1 MSAPL
6 YFSKITRMIE
16 GLGKESL
23 PAIQKAAGFMADSI
37 AAGRAVFY
45 FGSGH
50 SVIPALDVFPR
61 YGSFVGLQPIHD
73 TRLMWSNVIGP
84 GGTPE
89 LLWLE
94 KQEGYIPNVFDSY
107 VMTPQDSIIVISHG
121 GLNAAG
127 IEAAMYARERGVKV
141 IAITSMQNY
150 HNNAARHS
158 SGKKL
163 ADLADVVIDNGAP
176 PEDSIIKVDGW
187 EEPVAA
193 SSTVTV
199 LVISMALIAETT
211 ALLAKRGV
219 HIPPLPHPM
228 SSQTPFI
235 TTRDIPDITN
245 SGEDL
250 LKELS

>member
-1 MSAPL
+1 MSATIYL
-6 YFSKITRMIE
+6 EKIRSLIGDLEESSLADIE
-16 GLGKESL
+16 
-23 PAIQKAAGFMADSI
+23 KAAEAMANSI
-37 AAGRAVFY
+37 EAGRAVYY

-50 SVIPALDVFPR
+50 SVLPALDVFPR

-94 KQEGYIPNVFDSY
+94 RQPGYIQNVLDSY
-107 VMTPQDSIIVISHG
+107 VIEPRDTMIIISHG

-127 IEAAMYARERGVKV
+127 IEAAQYAKERGATVV
-141 IAITSMQNY
+141 AITSMQNY
-150 HNNAARHS
+150 KENKPRHA

-163 ADLADVVIDNGAP
+163 ADVADIVIDNGAP
-176 PEDSIIKVDGW
+176 PEDSIIRVEGW

-199 LVISMALIAETT
+199 LCISMALVAETVSK
-211 ALLAKRGV
+211 LAKRGV
-219 HIPPLPHPM
+219 HIPTFVSPNVIADPNH
-228 SSQTPFI
+228 
-235 TTRDIPDITN
+235 N
-245 SGEDL
+245 KKVYDL
-250 LKELS
+250 YKEFRRKIY

>member
-1 MSAPL
+1 MSASL
-6 YFSKITRMIE
+6 YLSKISKQIDQMAQE
-16 GLGKESL
+16 NL
-23 PAIQKAAGFMADSI
+23 PAIEKAAGFMADSI

-50 SVIPALDVFPR
+50 SILPALDVFPR

-89 LLWLE
+89 LLWIE
-94 KQEGYIPNVFDSY
+94 RQEGYVQNVFDSY
-107 VMTPQDSIIVISHG
+107 VFDPRDTLIVISHG

-141 IAITSMQNY
+141 VAITSMDNY
-150 HNNAARHS
+150 LHAKPRHS

-163 ADLADVVIDNGAP
+163 GDIADVVIGNGAP
-176 PEDSIIKVDGW
+176 PEDSIIKIDGW
-187 EEPVAA
+187 DEPVAA

-199 LVISMALIAETT
+199 IAISMALVAET
-211 ALLAKRGV
+211 ASLLAKRGI
-219 HIPPLPHPM
+219 HIPTFVSPNVM
-228 SSQTPFI
+228 
-235 TTRDIPDITN
+235 PDPDHN
-245 SGEDL
+245 
-250 LKELS
+250 KKVYELYKDFRRKIY

>member
-1 MSAPL
+1 MSASL
-6 YFSKITRMIE
+6 YFTKINEMIAN
-16 GLGKESL
+16 LSQESL
-23 PAIQKAAGFMADSI
+23 PAIQQAATCMADSI
-37 AAGRAVFY
+37 AAGRAVYY

-89 LLWLE
+89 LLWIE
-94 KQEGYIPNVFDSY
+94 RQEGYVKNVFEYYNLDAKD
-107 VMTPQDSIIVISHG
+107 TLIVVSHG

-127 IEAAMYARERGVKV
+127 IETAMIGKEHGLKV
-141 IAITSMQNY
+141 IAITSMENYRQNQ
-150 HNNAARHS
+150 AKHS

-163 ADLADVVIDNGAP
+163 ADVADVVIDNGAP
-176 PEDSIIKVDGW
+176 PEDSLIHIDGW

-199 LVISMALIAETT
+199 LCISMALVAET
-211 ALLAKRGV
+211 AAILAKRGI
-219 HIPPLPHPM
+219 HIPTFVSPNVMADPDHNKKVYDLY
-228 SSQTPFI
+228 
-235 TTRDIPDITN
+235 RDLRRKIY
-245 SGEDL
+245 
-250 LKELS
+250 

>member
-1 MSAPL
+1 MPD
-6 YFSKITRMIE
+6 
-16 GLGKESL
+16 
-23 PAIQKAAGFMADSI
+23 IQKAAELMANSI
-37 AAGRAVFY
+37 AQGRAVFY

-50 SVIPALDVFPR
+50 SVLPALDVFPR

-94 KQEGYIPNVFDSY
+94 RQEGYIPNVFDSY
-107 VMTPQDSIIVISHG
+107 AMDSRDTLIVISHG

-127 IEAAMYARERGVKV
+127 IEAAMYAKERGLKV
-141 IAITSMQNY
+141 IVITSMENY
-150 HNNAARHS
+150 RASPAKHS

-176 PEDSIIKVDGW
+176 PEDSLIHIEGW

-199 LVISMALIAETT
+199 LVISMALVAET
-211 ALLAKRGV
+211 AAILAQRGV
-219 HIPPLPHPM
+219 HIPTFVSPNVSTDPQH
-228 SSQTPFI
+228 
-235 TTRDIPDITN
+235 N
-245 SGEDL
+245 KKVYAHY
-250 LKELS
+250 KEFRRKIY

>member
-1 MSAPL
+1 MSASL
-6 YFSKITRMIE
+6 YFSKINKQIE
-16 GLGKESL
+16 ALGEKSL
-23 PAIQKAAGFMADSI
+23 PNIEKAATLMADSI

-50 SVIPALDVFPR
+50 SVLPALDVFPR

-73 TRLMWSNVIGP
+73 PRLMWTNVIGP

-94 KQEGYIPNVFDSY
+94 KQEGYIKNVLDSY
-107 VMTPQDSIIVISHG
+107 VMTPQDTLIVVSHG

-127 IEAAMYARERGVKV
+127 IEAAMYAKERGVKV
-141 IAITSMQNY
+141 IAITSMENY
-150 HNNAARHS
+150 RNNAPRHS

-163 ADLADVVIDNGAP
+163 ADFADVAIDNGAP
-176 PEDSIIKVDGW
+176 PEDSIIHIEGW

-199 LVISMALIAETT
+199 MVISMALIAETT
-211 ALLAKRGV
+211 AQLAKRGF
-219 HIPPLPHPM
+219 HIPTFVSPNVM
-228 SSQTPFI
+228 
-235 TTRDIPDITN
+235 PDPDHN
-245 SGEDL
+245 KKVYDL
-250 LKELS
+250 YKEFRRKVY

>member
-1 MSAPL
+1 MTASL
-6 YFSKITRMIE
+6 YFSKIEQMIQD
-16 GLGKESL
+16 LGKESL
-23 PAIQKAAGFMADSI
+23 PAIQKAAGFMADSV
-37 AAGRAVFY
+37 AAGRAVYY

-50 SVIPALDVFPR
+50 SVLPALDVFPR

-89 LLWLE
+89 LLWIE
-94 KQEGYIPNVFDSY
+94 RQEGYVKNVFESY
-107 VMTPQDSIIVISHG
+107 VLDPRDTMIVISHG

-127 IEAAMYARERGVKV
+127 IETAMIAKEHGLKV
-141 IAITSMQNY
+141 VAITSMVNYQQNP
-150 HNNAARHS
+150 AKHS

-176 PEDSIIKVDGW
+176 PEDSIIHIDGW

-199 LVISMALIAETT
+199 MCISMALVAETA
-211 ALLAKRGV
+211 ALLAARGIHV
-219 HIPPLPHPM
+219 PTFVSPNVLPDPNH
-228 SSQTPFI
+228 
-235 TTRDIPDITN
+235 N
-245 SGEDL
+245 KKVYDL
-250 LKELS
+250 YKELRRKIY

>member
-1 MSAPL
+1 MSASQ
-6 YFSKITRMIE
+6 YFSKITGLIQD
-16 GLGKESL
+16 LGKESM
-23 PAIQKAAGFMADSI
+23 PAIQKAASLMADSI
-37 AAGRAVFY
+37 QAGRAVYY

-61 YGSFVGLQPIHD
+61 YGSYVGLQPIHD

-94 KQEGYIPNVFDSY
+94 KQEGYIKNVFDSY
-107 VMTPQDSIIVISHG
+107 VFTEKDTLIVISHG

-127 IEAAMYARERGVKV
+127 IEAAQYARDRGTKV
-141 IAITSMQNY
+141 VAITSLDNY
-150 HNNAARHS
+150 RNNAPRHS

-163 ADLADVVIDNGAP
+163 ADFADVVIDNGAP
-176 PEDSIIKVDGW
+176 PEDSIIKVEGW

-199 LVISMALIAETT
+199 LVISMSLIAETT
-211 ALLAKRGV
+211 AILAKRGV
-219 HIPPLPHPM
+219 HIPTFVSPNVM
-228 SSQTPFI
+228 
-235 TTRDIPDITN
+235 PDPDHN
-245 SGEDL
+245 KKVYDL
-250 LKELS
+250 YKEFRRKIY

>member
-1 MSAPL
+1 MSASL
-6 YFSKITRMIE
+6 YFSKITQMIE
-16 GLGKESL
+16 ALGEKSL
-23 PAIQKAAGFMADSI
+23 PSIQKAAGLMADSI
-37 AAGRAVFY
+37 ASDRAVYY

-50 SVIPALDVFPR
+50 SVLPALDVFPR

-94 KQEGYIPNVFDSY
+94 RQEGYIKNVFNSY
-107 VMTPQDSIIVISHG
+107 VMDSRDTLIVVSHG

-127 IEAAMYARERGVKV
+127 IEAAMYAKERGLKV
-141 IAITSMQNY
+141 IVITSEENY
-150 HNNAARHS
+150 RASQPRHS

-163 ADLADVVIDNGAP
+163 GDLADVLIDNGAP
-176 PEDSIIKVDGW
+176 PEDSIIHIDGW

-199 LVISMALIAETT
+199 MVISMALVAET
-211 ALLAKRGV
+211 ASLLAQRGI
-219 HIPPLPHPM
+219 HIPTFVSPNVM
-228 SSQTPFI
+228 
-235 TTRDIPDITN
+235 PDPDHN
-245 SGEDL
+245 AKVYDL
-250 LKELS
+250 YKEFRRRVY

>member
-6 YFSKITRMIE
+6 YFSKITKLIE
-16 GLGKESL
+16 ELGEESM

-37 AAGRAVFY
+37 EAGRAVFY

-107 VMTPQDSIIVISHG
+107 VMGPQDTIIIISHG

-141 IAITSMQNY
+141 VVITSMENY
-150 HNNAARHS
+150 RANAPRHS
-158 SGKKL
+158 TGKKL

-199 LVISMALIAETT
+199 LVISMSLIAETT

-219 HIPPLPHPM
+219 HIPTFVSPNVM
-228 SSQTPFI
+228 
-235 TTRDIPDITN
+235 PDPDHN
-245 SGEDL
+245 KKVYSL
-250 LKELS
+250 YKEFRRKIY

>member
-6 YFSKITRMIE
+6 YFSKITKLIDGVGEKSM
-16 GLGKESL
+16 
-23 PAIQKAAGFMADSI
+23 PDIQKAAGLMADSI
-37 AAGRAVFY
+37 AQGRAVFY

-50 SVIPALDVFPR
+50 SVLPALDVFPR

-94 KQEGYIPNVFDSY
+94 RQEGYIPNVFDSY
-107 VMTPQDSIIVISHG
+107 EMDARDSLIVISHG

-127 IEAAMYARERGVKV
+127 IEAAMYGKERGVKV
-141 IAITSMQNY
+141 IAITSLENY
-150 HNNAARHS
+150 RSSPAKHS

-163 ADLADVVIDNGAP
+163 ADVADVVIDNGAP
-176 PEDSIIKVDGW
+176 PEDSIIWVEGW
-187 EEPVAA
+187 DEPVAA

-199 LVISMALIAETT
+199 LVISMALVAQTAEN
-211 ALLAKRGV
+211 LARRGLHV
-219 HIPPLPHPM
+219 PTFVSPNVAADPLH
-228 SSQTPFI
+228 
-235 TTRDIPDITN
+235 N
-245 SGEDL
+245 KKVYAKY
-250 LKELS
+250 KEFRRKIY

>member
-1 MSAPL
+1 MG
-6 YFSKITRMIE
+6 REDM
-16 GLGKESL
+16 

-61 YGSFVGLQPIHD
+61 YGSYLGLQPIHD

-94 KQEGYIPNVFDSY
+94 KQEGYIQNVFDSY
-107 VMTPQDSIIVISHG
+107 EMTPQDSIIIISHG

-127 IEAAMYARERGVKV
+127 IEAAMYAKERGLKV
-141 IAITSMQNY
+141 IVITSMENY
-150 HNNAARHS
+150 RTNAPRHS

-163 ADLADVVIDNGAP
+163 ADFADVVIDNGAP
-176 PEDSIIKVDGW
+176 PEDSIITIEGW

-199 LVISMALIAETT
+199 LVISMALVAET
-211 ALLAKRGV
+211 ANILGKRGIHQPTFV
-219 HIPPLPHPM
+219 SPNVVLDPEHNKKVY
-228 SSQTPFI
+228 SKY
-235 TTRDIPDITN
+235 
-245 SGEDL
+245 
-250 LKELS
+250 KEFRRKIY

>member
-6 YFSKITRMIE
+6 YFSKITHMIE
-16 GLGKESL
+16 DLGKESL
-23 PAIQKAAGFMADSI
+23 PSIQKAAGFMADSI

-94 KQEGYIPNVFDSY
+94 KQEGYIRNVFDSY
-107 VMTPQDSIIVISHG
+107 VMTAQDSIIVISHG

-150 HNNAARHS
+150 QNNAARHS

-176 PEDSIIKVDGW
+176 PEDSIIKVIGW

-211 ALLAKRGV
+211 TLLAKRGI
-219 HIPPLPHPM
+219 HIPTFVSPNVM
-228 SSQTPFI
+228 
-235 TTRDIPDITN
+235 PDSDHN
-245 SGEDL
+245 KKVYAL
-250 LKELS
+250 YKEFRRKIY

>member
-6 YFSKITRMIE
+6 YYSKITRMIE
-16 GLGKESL
+16 DLGKESL
-23 PAIQKAAGFMADSI
+23 PAIQKAASFMADSI

-211 ALLAKRGV
+211 ALLAKRGI
-219 HIPPLPHPM
+219 HIPTFVSPNVM
-228 SSQTPFI
+228 
-235 TTRDIPDITN
+235 PDPDHN
-245 SGEDL
+245 KKVYSL
-250 LKELS
+250 YKEFRRKIY

>member
-1 MSAPL
+1 MTASL
-6 YFSKITRMIE
+6 YFSKITKQVE
-16 GLGKESL
+16 ALGENSL
-23 PAIQKAAGFMADSI
+23 PDIEKAAELMTDSI

-50 SVIPALDVFPR
+50 SVLPALDVFPR

-73 TRLMWSNVIGP
+73 PRLMWTNVIGP

-94 KQEGYIPNVFDSY
+94 KQEGYIKNVFDSY
-107 VMTPQDSIIVISHG
+107 VMTPQDTLIVISHG

-127 IEAAMYARERGVKV
+127 IEAAMYAKERGVKV
-141 IAITSMQNY
+141 IAITSMENY
-150 HNNAARHS
+150 RNNAPRHS

-163 ADLADVVIDNGAP
+163 ADLADAVIDNGAP
-176 PEDSIIKVDGW
+176 PEDSIIHVEGW

-199 LVISMALIAETT
+199 MVISMALIAETT
-211 ALLAKRGV
+211 ARLAKRGIHV
-219 HIPPLPHPM
+219 PTFVSPNVM
-228 SSQTPFI
+228 
-235 TTRDIPDITN
+235 PDPDHN
-245 SGEDL
+245 KKVYDL
-250 LKELS
+250 YKDFRRKVY

>member
-1 MSAPL
+1 
-6 YFSKITRMIE
+6 MIE
-16 GLGKESL
+16 ELGQESM

-61 YGSFVGLQPIHD
+61 YGTFVGLQPIHD
-73 TRLMWSNVIGP
+73 PRLMWTNVIGP

-89 LLWLE
+89 LLWIE
-94 KQEGYIPNVFDSY
+94 KQEGYIKNVLDSY
-107 VMTPQDSIIVISHG
+107 VMTPQDTIILISHG

-141 IAITSMQNY
+141 VVITSIENY
-150 HNNAARHS
+150 KSNAPRHS

-176 PEDSIIKVDGW
+176 PQDSIIKIDGW
-187 EEPVAA
+187 DEPVAA

-199 LVISMALIAETT
+199 LVISMALVAET
-211 ALLAKRGV
+211 ASILASRGIHV
-219 HIPPLPHPM
+219 PTFVSPNVM
-228 SSQTPFI
+228 
-235 TTRDIPDITN
+235 PDPDHN
-245 SGEDL
+245 KKVYDL
-250 LKELS
+250 YKELRRKVY

>member
-1 MSAPL
+1 MSASL
-6 YFSKITRMIE
+6 YLSSITKMIE
-16 GLGKESL
+16 EMGDRSL
-23 PAIQKAAGFMADSI
+23 PGIQKAAVFMADSI
-37 AAGRAVFY
+37 ESGRAVFY

-50 SVIPALDVFPR
+50 SVLPALDVFPR

-107 VMTPQDSIIVISHG
+107 NMTDQDTLIVISHG

-127 IEAAMYARERGVKV
+127 IEAAMYAKERGLKV
-141 IAITSMQNY
+141 IAVTSLENY
-150 HNNAARHS
+150 RNNPPRHS

-176 PEDSIIKVDGW
+176 PEDAIIHINGW

-199 LVISMALIAETT
+199 MVISMSLIAETT
-211 ALLAKRGV
+211 SILASHGV
-219 HIPPLPHPM
+219 HIPTFVSPNVM
-228 SSQTPFI
+228 
-235 TTRDIPDITN
+235 PDPDHN
-245 SGEDL
+245 KKVYEL
-250 LKELS
+250 YKEFRRKVY

>member
-1 MSAPL
+1 VSAPL
-6 YFSKITRMIE
+6 YFSKISKLIE
-16 GLGKESL
+16 VLGENSM
-23 PAIQKAAGFMADSI
+23 PDIQKAAELMANSI
-37 AAGRAVFY
+37 AQDRAVFY

-50 SVIPALDVFPR
+50 SVLPALDVFPR

-94 KQEGYIPNVFDSY
+94 RQEGYIPNVFDSY
-107 VMTPQDSIIVISHG
+107 VMGSGDTMIVISHG

-141 IAITSMQNY
+141 IAITSLENY
-150 HNNAARHS
+150 RACTAKHS

-163 ADLADVVIDNGAP
+163 ADVADVVIDNGAP
-176 PEDSIIKVDGW
+176 PEDSIIKIDGW
-187 EEPVAA
+187 EEPVSA

-199 LVISMALIAETT
+199 LVISMALVAET
-211 ALLAKRGV
+211 AAILAGRGI
-219 HIPPLPHPM
+219 HIPTFVSPNVATDPLHNKKVY
-228 SSQTPFI
+228 SKY
-235 TTRDIPDITN
+235 
-245 SGEDL
+245 
-250 LKELS
+250 KEFRRKIY

>member
-6 YFSKITRMIE
+6 YFSKITKLIE
-16 GLGKESL
+16 ELGKESM
-23 PAIQKAAGFMADSI
+23 PAIQKAAGYMADSV

-50 SVIPALDVFPR
+50 SVLPALDVFPR

-94 KQEGYIPNVFDSY
+94 KQEGYIKNVFDSY
-107 VMTPQDSIIVISHG
+107 VMGSQDTLIVISHG

-127 IEAAMYARERGVKV
+127 IEAAMYAKERGVKIV
-141 IAITSMQNY
+141 VITSLETY
-150 HNNAARHS
+150 RTNAPRHS

-187 EEPVAA
+187 DEPVAA

-199 LVISMALIAETT
+199 LVISMALVAET
-211 ALLAKRGV
+211 AAILAKRGI
-219 HIPPLPHPM
+219 HIPTFVSPNIM
-228 SSQTPFI
+228 
-235 TTRDIPDITN
+235 PDPDHN
-245 SGEDL
+245 KKVYSL
-250 LKELS
+250 YKEFRRKIY

>member
-6 YFSKITRMIE
+6 YFSKITKMIE
-16 GLGKESL
+16 DLGNESM
-23 PAIQKAAGFMADSI
+23 PAIQKAAGLMADSI

-73 TRLMWSNVIGP
+73 PRLMWTNVIGP

-89 LLWLE
+89 LLWIE
-94 KQEGYIPNVFDSY
+94 KQEGYMKNVLESY
-107 VMTPQDSIIVISHG
+107 VMTPQDTIIIISHG

-127 IEAAMYARERGVKV
+127 IETAQYAKAQGVKV
-141 IAITSMQNY
+141 VVITSMENY
-150 HNNAARHS
+150 NSNAARHS

-163 ADLADVVIDNGAP
+163 ADYADVVIDNGAP
-176 PEDSIIKVDGW
+176 PQDSIIKIDGW
-187 EEPVAA
+187 DEPVAA

-199 LVISMALIAETT
+199 LCISMALVAET
-211 ALLAKRGV
+211 AAILAKRGI
-219 HIPPLPHPM
+219 HIPTFVSPNVM
-228 SSQTPFI
+228 
-235 TTRDIPDITN
+235 PDPDHN
-245 SGEDL
+245 KKVYDL
-250 LKELS
+250 YKDLRRKVY

>member
-6 YFSKITRMIE
+6 YISKITKMIE
-16 GLGKESL
+16 EMGKESM
-23 PAIQKAAGFMADSI
+23 PAIQKAAIFMADSI
-37 AAGRAVFY
+37 QAGRAVYY

-50 SVIPALDVFPR
+50 SVLPALDVFPR

-94 KQEGYIPNVFDSY
+94 KQEGYIKNVFDSY
-107 VMTPQDSIIVISHG
+107 VMTPQDTLIVISHG

-127 IEAAMYARERGVKV
+127 IEAAMYAKERGVKV
-141 IAITSMQNY
+141 VVITSMENY
-150 HNNAARHS
+150 RSNAPRHS

-163 ADLADVVIDNGAP
+163 VDFADVAIDNGAP
-176 PEDSIIKVDGW
+176 PQDSIIQVEGW

-199 LVISMALIAETT
+199 MVISMALIAETT
-211 ALLAKRGV
+211 AILAKRGV
-219 HIPPLPHPM
+219 HIPTFVSPNVM
-228 SSQTPFI
+228 
-235 TTRDIPDITN
+235 PDPN
-245 SGEDL
+245 HNKNVYEL
-250 LKELS
+250 YKEFRRKIY